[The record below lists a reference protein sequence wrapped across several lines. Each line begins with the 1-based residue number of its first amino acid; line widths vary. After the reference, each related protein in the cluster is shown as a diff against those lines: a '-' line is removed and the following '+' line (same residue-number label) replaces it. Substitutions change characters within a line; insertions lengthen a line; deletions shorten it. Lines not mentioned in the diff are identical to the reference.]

1 MEKPNLWDT
10 FRLFDTR
17 ELVYETWKV
26 NQKRG
31 RGHALLVA
39 HLGSNSSR
47 GVLSSFH
54 LTLGLSGERFE
65 NPFALTTPDIGSIGS
80 ALFRISSSGIL
91 YTRALLENSHLG
103 WTDQKMCCLQWLIQ
117 FSSMV
122 DPVLIIFFSYLYQ
135 SI

>member
-1 MEKPNLWDT
+1 MFVRAQTK
-10 FRLFDTR
+10 
-17 ELVYETWKV
+17 
-26 NQKRG
+26 G
-31 RGHALLVA
+31 CRGHALLVA

-91 YTRALLENSHLG
+91 YKRALLENSHLG
-103 WTDQKMCCLQWLIQ
+103 CTDQKIRCLKL
-117 FSSMV
+117 V
-122 DPVLIIFFSYLYQ
+122 DPSSHNFDLS
-135 SI
+135 